1 MLSEYITHVVRSI
14 VACDIM
20 SRRNLAEIMAI
31 HEAEFDELFGR
42 PAVSSALELRH
53 IEALTRFFG
62 CRLYETGFLTT
73 VGNSED
79 DWRIHNRR
87 SSKGDKEGPLLQRL
101 SDTADR
107 MLLGGNEDFGKNS
120 ACSSEAVAQS
130 KGYSELIDRCMG
142 MAFVV
147 GVADADQP
155 EEAQETED
163 SMEEAVA

>member
-31 HEAEFDELFGR
+31 PEAEFDELFGR

-53 IEALTRFFG
+53 VEALTRFFG
-62 CRLYETGFLTT
+62 CRLYDVGFLAT
-73 VGNSED
+73 VGNSMD
-79 DWRIHNRR
+79 DWRRSRR
-87 SSKGDKEGPLLQRL
+87 GNKGGNLLQKL
-101 SDTADR
+101 SSTADT
-107 MLLGGNEDFGKNS
+107 MLMGGSEDYGKNS
-120 ACSSEAVAQS
+120 NCSSSAVAES
-130 KGYSELIDRCMG
+130 KGYSEMIDRCMG

-155 EEAQETED
+155 EEAQETKD